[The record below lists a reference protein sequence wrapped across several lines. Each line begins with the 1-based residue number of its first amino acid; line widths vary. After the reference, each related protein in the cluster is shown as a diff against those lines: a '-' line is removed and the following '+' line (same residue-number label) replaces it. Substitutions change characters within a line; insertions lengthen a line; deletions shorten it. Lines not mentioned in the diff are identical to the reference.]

1 MARTNLGDL
10 LGKVG
15 DAGPTSRPAVPAP
28 ADHPP
33 ATRAAPTS
41 PVEVP
46 TQPDEGPRFLRFVRK
61 DTRIRE
67 DQQAALTIQA
77 RRLNRAKGSAGSRIT
92 ENSLIR
98 VAIDLL
104 LDRIDLAA
112 GADEDAIR
120 ASVRR

>member
-1 MARTNLGDL
+1 MARANLGDL

-15 DAGPTSRPAVPAP
+15 DGSATSGTPDPAP
-28 ADHPP
+28 PDNPP
-33 ATRAAPTS
+33 ATRRALTS

-46 TQPDEGPRFLRFVRK
+46 TQPNEGPRFLKFVRK

-77 RRLNRAKGSAGSRIT
+77 RRLNRAKGSGGSRIT

>member
-1 MARTNLGDL
+1 MARANLGDL
-10 LGKVG
+10 LGRVG
-15 DAGPTSRPAVPAP
+15 DGSATSGTPDRAP
-28 ADHPP
+28 ADSSL
-33 ATRAAPTS
+33 ATRRALTS

-46 TQPDEGPRFLRFVRK
+46 TQADEGPRFLRFVRK

-77 RRLNRAKGSAGSRIT
+77 RRLNRAKGTAGSRIT